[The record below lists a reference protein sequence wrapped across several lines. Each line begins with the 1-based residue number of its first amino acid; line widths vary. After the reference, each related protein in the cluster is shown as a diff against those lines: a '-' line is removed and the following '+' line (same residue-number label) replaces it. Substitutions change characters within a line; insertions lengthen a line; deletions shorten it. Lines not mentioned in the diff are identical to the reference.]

1 MDKCVNCNKE
11 NKDNWFICRSCGER
25 ASEPKFTT
33 NLYMGSEMGK
43 RTDIEFTTTTMD
55 DVIKRDKEE
64 RAMKNEAMINKKL
77 KNFNGGR
84 YA

>member
-1 MDKCVNCNKE
+1 
-11 NKDNWFICRSCGER
+11 
-25 ASEPKFTT
+25 
-33 NLYMGSEMGK
+33 MGSEMGK

-64 RAMKNEAMINKKL
+64 RAAKNEAMINKKL

>member
-1 MDKCVNCNKE
+1 MNKCIHCNKE
-11 NKDNWFICRSCGER
+11 NRENWFMCRSCGNR

-33 NLYMGSEMGK
+33 NLHMRTEMGK

-64 RAMKNEAMINKKL
+64 RAAKNDVLIQNKL
-77 KNFNGGR
+77 KGFRGR
-84 YA
+84 GYV

>member
-1 MDKCVNCNKE
+1 MEDCIHCEIPNPE
-11 NKDNWFICRSCGER
+11 GWFYCRDCGNR
-25 ASEPKFTT
+25 ASESRFTT

-64 RAMKNEAMINKKL
+64 RAIRNEAMINKKL